1 MHCWQLDKD
10 FGVLADRGTE
20 RKAYCSGSG
29 SRTVIV
35 ARRSLELSDARLQQ
49 AARAPNPL
57 LPLRFY
63 KSF

>member
-49 AARAPNPL
+49 AARGPI
-57 LPLRFY
+57 R
-63 KSF
+63 S